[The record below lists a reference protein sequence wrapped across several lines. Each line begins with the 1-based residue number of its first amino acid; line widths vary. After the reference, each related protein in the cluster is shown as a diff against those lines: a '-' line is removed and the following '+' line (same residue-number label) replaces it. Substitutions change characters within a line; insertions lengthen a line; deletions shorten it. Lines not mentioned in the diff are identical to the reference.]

1 MKRYI
6 ALCIAVSIVGCT
18 DKKPAVITPEK
29 EIVSDTVKTVIPEN
43 KIEPTLL
50 IIPGESIG
58 LTSLGQS
65 AETLAKLGRAD
76 LSDAAMGKA
85 WMSWYSKKADADGFK
100 SELMIKTS
108 YKDSSMNEKVIKE
121 IRINSADFKTRGG
134 NGKDQD
140 LARIKLEF
148 PDLKVVA
155 KYKNTITK
163 AVVQVYDDTNNGIGF
178 EIQQDGKC
186 IAVIVHPKQQ
196 STISEYLVLHDELV
210 RL

>member
-18 DKKPAVITPEK
+18 DKKKAVITPEK

-43 KIEPTLL
+43 KIDPTLL
-50 IIPGESIG
+50 IVPGESIG

-65 AETLAKLGRAD
+65 AATLAKLGRAD

-85 WMSWYSKKADADGFK
+85 WMSWYSKKADTDGFK

-121 IRINSADFKTRGG
+121 IRINSADFKTKEG
-134 NGKDQD
+134 NGKGQD
-140 LARIKLEF
+140 LAKLKLAF
-148 PDLKVVA
+148 PDL
-155 KYKNTITK
+155 
-163 AVVQVYDDTNNGIGF
+163 
-178 EIQQDGKC
+178 
-186 IAVIVHPKQQ
+186 
-196 STISEYLVLHDELV
+196 
-210 RL
+210 